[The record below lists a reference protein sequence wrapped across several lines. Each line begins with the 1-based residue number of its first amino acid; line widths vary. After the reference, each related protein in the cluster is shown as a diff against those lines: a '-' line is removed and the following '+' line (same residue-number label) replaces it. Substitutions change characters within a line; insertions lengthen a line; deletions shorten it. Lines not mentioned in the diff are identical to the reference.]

1 MPFEFATATR
11 IVFGPGTVKELIPA
25 AKSFGERALFVL
37 GGSSQRAAPW
47 IEKLGA
53 HGVYTSEFHISGEPT
68 VALVLSG
75 LSQARAENCQFV
87 ISMGGGSVIDAG
99 KAIAALHSNPGEIY
113 DYLEVVGKGQ
123 ALTHP
128 SVPFIVIP
136 TTAGTGS
143 EVTRN
148 AVLAVTDRRVKV
160 SLRSPLMLPRLAIVD
175 PELTLGLPQKITAS
189 SGLDALTQLIEPF
202 LSNASNPMVDALC
215 REGIHRAS
223 QSLRAVY
230 ENGNDLAARENMALA
245 SLFSGLALAN
255 AKLGAVH
262 GFAGPIGGMFP
273 APHGAICARL
283 LPFVMET
290 NLNALRERPLERGV
304 GESILERFTEV
315 ARLLTG
321 KEDVHAQ
328 DGIQWLHELCTAI
341 GIPPLSAYGVSTAEF
356 PAIIAQSKKASSMK
370 GNPIELTEA
379 ELNRILILAS

>member
-25 AKSFGERALFVL
+25 GKSFGVRALFVL
-37 GGSSQRAAPW
+37 GRSTQRAAPW
-47 IEKLGA
+47 IEKLGT
-53 HGVYTSEFHISGEPT
+53 HGVAASEFHISGEPT
-68 VALVLSG
+68 VESVLSG

-99 KAIAALHSNPGEIY
+99 KAIAALLSNPGEIY

-128 SVPFIVIP
+128 SVPFVVIP

-148 AVLAVTDRRVKV
+148 AVLAVTDRHVKV

-175 PELTLGLPQKITAS
+175 PELTLGLPAKITAT

-202 LSNASNPMVDALC
+202 LSAASNPMVDALC
-215 REGIHRAS
+215 REGIRRVSH
-223 QSLRAVY
+223 SLQAVY
-230 ENGNDLAARENMALA
+230 KNGNDMEARENMALA

-255 AKLGAVH
+255 SKLGAVH

-283 LPFVMET
+283 LPFVMEM
-290 NLNALRERPLERGV
+290 NLNALRERLLESGLRKT
-304 GESILERFTEV
+304 ILDRFTEV

-321 KEDVHAQ
+321 KEDAHAE
-328 DGIQWLHELCTAI
+328 DGIQWLHVLCIAL
-341 GIPPLSAYGVSTAEF
+341 GVPPLSAYGVTPSEF

-379 ELNRILILAS
+379 ELNRILILAL